1 MDDWNVQSDEKSV
14 TAIIGIFASFVETE
28 AGWANHFLVLISPFG
43 VIGNSSHHCLIIA
56 ICIVDLRLMADE
68 TDLLEKLH
76 INFFRTLLDLPD

>member
-1 MDDWNVQSDEKSV
+1 M
-14 TAIIGIFASFVETE
+14 
-28 AGWANHFLVLISPFG
+28 VLISPFG
-43 VIGNSSHHCLIIA
+43 VIGNSSHRGLIIA